1 MSRSDYSRYDDE
13 PRRPQGG
20 LSLSTGRLE
29 GRPRSAADARRTR
42 HNPLRDDCTNRRA
55 PQRSSARAGAS
66 STRQRPAGAPNRSR
80 GASRG
85 HGAPTARGSHRD
97 GAAASPHGSRTR
109 HSGLAKAIFAGAASP
124 FTPKARTIGSHGSVP
139 AGVFAGGLDVRRIGA
154 AALVV
159 AVAVIFVMAIAHV
172 GPFAPDTPRDGAKH
186 VGVQGLNAVQGTAAA
201 PSQSVAPQASLARP
215 VEPDLAKLPAHTPTR
230 EEITALPD
238 QATPFAFALSGDGET
253 AAPELSDRSLAS
265 LDHALAYYSDNGYE
279 AGYLLMDLGTG
290 RGIAGNLDAS
300 IYGASSFK
308 GPYCAYVV
316 NKEFPNDINR
326 TSSTR
331 LAQVENTI
339 VWSDNSSYGK
349 LRRTYG
355 TDGMEEWL
363 SEAGVS
369 TALVNDTYFPHYTTR
384 QSALMWLKIYDYLTT
399 ADTSAA
405 QWLSDTFART
415 EVSFLRNGASG
426 TTSEGHTG
434 YLPEEGSGTEEGVD
448 EDAGESEAETDA
460 EGDGAAETDA
470 EESAADLSE
479 ALISATGASG
489 TAGDLAVAVAEEP
502 DLETGEAS
510 SPDEEGVASIG
521 SNITVRNKAGWI
533 NGEEDDAVC
542 DSGIITINNRDYLMV
557 VMTNAPDSAEGE
569 QAFARLART
578 LFEIRGDLV

>member
-1 MSRSDYSRYDDE
+1 MSRPDYSCYDDE

-42 HNPLRDDCTNRRA
+42 HNPLRDDYTDHPA
-55 PQRSSARAGAS
+55 PHRGSSRAGAS
-66 STRQRPAGAPNRSR
+66 PTRQRPAGAPNRSR

-85 HGAPTARGSHRD
+85 RGVPASHGSHRD
-97 GAAASPHGSRTR
+97 DAAASPRGSRTR
-109 HSGLAKAIFAGAASP
+109 HSGLAKAIFTGAASP
-124 FTPKARTIGSHGSVP
+124 FAPKAHAIGSHGSAP
-139 AGVFAGGLDVRRIGA
+139 AGIFAGGLNVRRIGA
-154 AALVV
+154 AALVG
-159 AVAVIFVMAIAHV
+159 AVAIILVMAIAHV
-172 GPFAPDTPRDGAKH
+172 GPFAPAAEHDGTKH
-186 VGVQGLNAVQGTAAA
+186 VGVLGANAVQST
-201 PSQSVAPQASLARP
+201 
-215 VEPDLAKLPAHTPTR
+215 D
-230 EEITALPD
+230 
-238 QATPFAFALSGDGET
+238 GDA
-253 AAPELSDRSLAS
+253 AAPELSERSLTS
-265 LDHALAYYSDNGYE
+265 LDHALAYYNDNGYE

-363 SEAGVS
+363 SEAGVN

-405 QWLSDTFART
+405 QWLSDVFART

-426 TTSEGHTG
+426 TTSEGHTD
-434 YLPEEGSGTEEGVD
+434 YLPEEGSGTEEGVEEGAEGTEAEAGA
-448 EDAGESEAETDA
+448 EDDGAVEAEADAETDA
-460 EGDGAAETDA
+460 GK
-470 EESAADLSE
+470 SVADLGE
-479 ALISATGASG
+479 ALVSVTGASDA
-489 TAGDLAVAVAEEP
+489 AGDLAVAVTGEP
-502 DLETGEAS
+502 DLEADGADPS
-510 SPDEEGVASIG
+510 DEGDGAAVASIG

-533 NGEEDDAVC
+533 DGEEDDAVC
-542 DSGIITINNRDYLMV
+542 DSGIVTINDRDYLMV

-578 LFEIRGDLV
+578 LFEIRSDLV